1 MGIARIAHP
10 PQVGMMA
17 EGQPQKS
24 HARVAFALVCGLA
37 LCCAVMYVTADGAES
52 VLAEKD
58 LKINDGTDTFVY
70 KQLVRKDKH
79 SVMAKGKENGA
90 IKGLRFANTAVA
102 TGTGLEDKVES
113 WDVKKV
119 GTIITDD
126 TPDGR
131 VKLIDYFKK
140 VERQI
145 AAEVASRK
153 TDIASIRTQM
163 AKNREYNAK
172 ARATMKK
179 ALLKK
184 MAINAKKAKDDL
196 HKQMRITAKNFH
208 HQAVVENKR
217 WKAERKRSRKT
228 REIMK
233 KNKKENAHA
242 LHMAVLNQKRAL
254 AALDASTNAK
264 IKKTNED
271 IAANAAQIK
280 ANAIKARKDL
290 DEAND
295 AFDKKMFNIGKEAQE
310 GRSRLANMAKTMDKK
325 FRAMVTL
332 KIKKANAWAAKE
344 FQDVRTTMAK
354 NRKQA
359 DQALAAEST
368 RLKAALAAAKALQDK
383 RFKQTVADIKKT
395 REEADAAIAKMEQ
408 GFKMSI
414 YQLTSVVKH
423 SVAKLN
429 SRVTTL
435 SGVITS
441 NKLEQAKVNAA
452 VDKEIQN
459 MIAIGNK
466 REDKLAKQDASF
478 KAVMAANKEDTEK
491 KMEAMA
497 KDFYLQLSKIRAQMK
512 KDRAFQ
518 SRTLSKATGALFDT
532 LKKNVEEQKKKNEKL
547 SEATHQARIDSEN
560 ALREAKHSFA
570 QRLGALHT
578 TVVKNDKKANKKIMK
593 LTGVVAA
600 NAAKDAHGRM
610 MLKMQSKANKLE
622 LKNAIRDAVA
632 KGEKRAREV
641 EAMAKKMNKKTRDA
655 LNSRISTEI
664 GTLSKHIHSDI
675 ETLKLQSK
683 EARAQM
689 KEEVLTSLREE
700 QSLLKEQLGKVIS
713 WSNKKFQA
721 LDETLEKEKSTS
733 AKGRAALKASID
745 AEEKKAKDATS
756 YAVAAQAKGLMALK
770 AETQR
775 KIKKTNKD
783 VAAYGNQIV
792 KHAKEVTATMKAN
805 VKTLKDKLAK
815 AKSGFALKMKKTEA
829 TGLARHVAAIKQIE
843 DGLAE
848 ADKVNTKKFGDVFV
862 KMGADRAHADQA
874 LASAVKQLNDGLAK
888 HAALEDSR
896 FQKTVKDLKKARKVF
911 TMGSALAPS
920 EMKKSEGRLQEAI
933 EDVADLVEGDKVIQ
947 ARVNMAVDAELKRV
961 LTLSNDNHATAKRA
975 RGKIGELMNKNK
987 IVAHQEVADL
997 AKSTEAELKKT
1008 RSYMAKLRKQA
1019 AKDLTAATEGLYLKL
1034 NQDQMAQTAELA
1046 KLTTTLT
1053 TVKASTAAALAKAKA
1068 EFDNKYELLV
1078 DNEAANHLK
1087 YEAGLKKVTGVAH
1100 DWKVSAA
1107 KDRELMKME
1116 SKIMNNDLNKAIAR
1130 AVALGEAKAKEVLE
1144 HSQSNIDAV
1153 QRALSQEIAEQV
1165 EAMSDTVLKTL
1176 HGNRKKIAQNYLSV
1190 KGYTAAAKGAI
1201 SDMIQ
1206 KGGLTKNHLSA
1217 IGDFLYSVSEG
1228 AAIKTK
1234 PAEGVAAGAGALVA
1248 TFSGDI
1254 VPEVSEINKVNG
1266 LVDEYMEIFTACQMR
1281 WPYGLGKYLLS
1292 KLSHAM
1298 TKDGVLTVGEKEGK
1312 SGQWVYLSG
1321 KAIGLSSKMDYL
1333 ASIGARVHHYQDAL
1347 AKLSAKL
1354 PKKAVVKPITV
1365 PPPEW
1370 EGN

>member
-1 MGIARIAHP
+1 MG
-10 PQVGMMA
+10 
-17 EGQPQKS
+17 
-24 HARVAFALVCGLA
+24 
-37 LCCAVMYVTADGAES
+37 
-52 VLAEKD
+52 
-58 LKINDGTDTFVY
+58 
-70 KQLVRKDKH
+70 
-79 SVMAKGKENGA
+79 
-90 IKGLRFANTAVA
+90 
-102 TGTGLEDKVES
+102 
-113 WDVKKV
+113 
-119 GTIITDD
+119 
-126 TPDGR
+126 
-131 VKLIDYFKK
+131 
-140 VERQI
+140 
-145 AAEVASRK
+145 
-153 TDIASIRTQM
+153 
-163 AKNREYNAK
+163 
-172 ARATMKK
+172 
-179 ALLKK
+179 
-184 MAINAKKAKDDL
+184 
-196 HKQMRITAKNFH
+196 
-208 HQAVVENKR
+208 
-217 WKAERKRSRKT
+217 
-228 REIMK
+228 
-233 KNKKENAHA
+233 
-242 LHMAVLNQKRAL
+242 
-254 AALDASTNAK
+254 
-264 IKKTNED
+264 
-271 IAANAAQIK
+271 
-280 ANAIKARKDL
+280 
-290 DEAND
+290 
-295 AFDKKMFNIGKEAQE
+295 
-310 GRSRLANMAKTMDKK
+310 
-325 FRAMVTL
+325 
-332 KIKKANAWAAKE
+332 AAKE

-441 NKLEQAKVNAA
+441 NKLEQAKVNSA
-452 VDKEIQN
+452 VDKEIKN

-466 REDKLAKQDASF
+466 REDKLAKKDVAL

-518 SRTLSKATGALFDT
+518 SRTLSKATGALFAT
-532 LKKNVEEQKKKNEKL
+532 LKKNVETQSKINKKL
-547 SEATHQARIDSEN
+547 TEATHQARIDSEN
-560 ALREAKHSFA
+560 ALREAKHGFA

-578 TVVKNDKKANKKIMK
+578 TVVENDKKANKKIQH

-610 MLKMQSKANKLE
+610 LLKMQSKANKLE

-632 KGEKRAREV
+632 KGEKRARQV

-683 EARAQM
+683 EARNQM
-689 KEEVLTSLREE
+689 REEVLTSLREE

-745 AEEKKAKDATS
+745 AEEKKAKDAIS

-783 VAAYGNQIV
+783 VAAYGDQIV
-792 KHAKEVTATMKAN
+792 KHAKDVTATMKAN

-829 TGLARHVAAIKQIE
+829 AGIARHVAAIKQIE
-843 DGLAE
+843 DGLDE

-862 KMGADRAHADQA
+862 KMGADRVHAEQS
-874 LASAVKQLNDGLAK
+874 LAAAVTQLNDGLAK

-896 FQKTVKDLKKARKVF
+896 FQKTVKDLKKARKDTWSDVKEARKFF
-911 TMGSALAPS
+911 TMGFALATS

-933 EDVADLVEGDKVIQ
+933 EDVADLVEGDKVEQ
-947 ARVNMAVDAELKRV
+947 ARVNEKVDLELKRIMD
-961 LTLSNDNHATAKRA
+961 LSNENRAQSVRA

-987 IVAHQEVADL
+987 IVAHQEIADL
-997 AKSTEAELKKT
+997 AKSSKAELKKT
-1008 RSYMAKLRKQA
+1008 RSYMAKLRQQA

-1034 NQDQMAQTAELA
+1034 NQDQQDQVAELS
-1046 KLTTTLT
+1046 KLTSALHFA
-1053 TVKASTAAALAKAKA
+1053 KASTAAALKKAKA
-1068 EFDNKYELLV
+1068 EFATKYELIV
-1078 DNEAANHLK
+1078 DTEAANHVH
-1087 YEAGLKKVTGVAH
+1087 YEASLKKVTGVAH
-1100 DWKVSAA
+1100 NWKVAAA

-1116 SKIMNNDLNKAIAR
+1116 AKIMNNDLNKAIAR
-1130 AVALGEAKAKEVLE
+1130 AISLGEEKAKNVLE
-1144 HSQSNIDAV
+1144 HATSQVDAV

-1176 HGNRKKIAQNYLSV
+1176 HGS
-1190 KGYTAAAKGAI
+1190 
-1201 SDMIQ
+1201 
-1206 KGGLTKNHLSA
+1206 
-1217 IGDFLYSVSEG
+1217 
-1228 AAIKTK
+1228 
-1234 PAEGVAAGAGALVA
+1234 P
-1248 TFSGDI
+1248 
-1254 VPEVSEINKVNG
+1254 
-1266 LVDEYMEIFTACQMR
+1266 
-1281 WPYGLGKYLLS
+1281 
-1292 KLSHAM
+1292 
-1298 TKDGVLTVGEKEGK
+1298 
-1312 SGQWVYLSG
+1312 
-1321 KAIGLSSKMDYL
+1321 
-1333 ASIGARVHHYQDAL
+1333 
-1347 AKLSAKL
+1347 
-1354 PKKAVVKPITV
+1354 
-1365 PPPEW
+1365 
-1370 EGN
+1370 

>member
-145 AAEVASRK
+145 ASEVASRK

-179 ALLKK
+179 ALLTK

-242 LHMAVLNQKRAL
+242 LHMAVLNQQRAL
-254 AALDASTNAK
+254 ATLDASTNAK

-466 REDKLAKQDASF
+466 REDKLAKQDASL

-632 KGEKRAREV
+632 KGEKRARQV
-641 EAMAKKMNKKTRDA
+641 EAMAKKMNKKTQDA

-664 GTLSKHIHSDI
+664 GTLSKKIHGDI
-675 ETLKLQSK
+675 ETLNLQTA
-683 EARAQM
+683 EARKAM
-689 KEEVLTSLREE
+689 KAEILYALRSEEK
-700 QSLLKEQLGKVIS
+700 LLKKQLGDTVK
-713 WSNKKFQA
+713 WANKKFVA
-721 LDETLEKEKSTS
+721 LDEELAKEESKS

-745 AEEKKAKDATS
+745 AEKKHATNAIQDAI
-756 YAVAAQAKGLMALK
+756 AAQTRGLMALK
-770 AETQR
+770 SETE
-775 KIKKTNKD
+775 T
-783 VAAYGNQIV
+783 
-792 KHAKEVTATMKAN
+792 
-805 VKTLKDKLAK
+805 
-815 AKSGFALKMKKTEA
+815 
-829 TGLARHVAAIKQIE
+829 
-843 DGLAE
+843 
-848 ADKVNTKKFGDVFV
+848 
-862 KMGADRAHADQA
+862 
-874 LASAVKQLNDGLAK
+874 
-888 HAALEDSR
+888 
-896 FQKTVKDLKKARKVF
+896 
-911 TMGSALAPS
+911 
-920 EMKKSEGRLQEAI
+920 
-933 EDVADLVEGDKVIQ
+933 
-947 ARVNMAVDAELKRV
+947 
-961 LTLSNDNHATAKRA
+961 
-975 RGKIGELMNKNK
+975 
-987 IVAHQEVADL
+987 
-997 AKSTEAELKKT
+997 
-1008 RSYMAKLRKQA
+1008 
-1019 AKDLTAATEGLYLKL
+1019 
-1034 NQDQMAQTAELA
+1034 
-1046 KLTTTLT
+1046 
-1053 TVKASTAAALAKAKA
+1053 
-1068 EFDNKYELLV
+1068 
-1078 DNEAANHLK
+1078 
-1087 YEAGLKKVTGVAH
+1087 
-1100 DWKVSAA
+1100 
-1107 KDRELMKME
+1107 
-1116 SKIMNNDLNKAIAR
+1116 
-1130 AVALGEAKAKEVLE
+1130 
-1144 HSQSNIDAV
+1144 
-1153 QRALSQEIAEQV
+1153 
-1165 EAMSDTVLKTL
+1165 
-1176 HGNRKKIAQNYLSV
+1176 
-1190 KGYTAAAKGAI
+1190 
-1201 SDMIQ
+1201 
-1206 KGGLTKNHLSA
+1206 
-1217 IGDFLYSVSEG
+1217 
-1228 AAIKTK
+1228 
-1234 PAEGVAAGAGALVA
+1234 
-1248 TFSGDI
+1248 
-1254 VPEVSEINKVNG
+1254 
-1266 LVDEYMEIFTACQMR
+1266 
-1281 WPYGLGKYLLS
+1281 
-1292 KLSHAM
+1292 
-1298 TKDGVLTVGEKEGK
+1298 
-1312 SGQWVYLSG
+1312 
-1321 KAIGLSSKMDYL
+1321 
-1333 ASIGARVHHYQDAL
+1333 
-1347 AKLSAKL
+1347 
-1354 PKKAVVKPITV
+1354 
-1365 PPPEW
+1365 
-1370 EGN
+1370 